1 MDVWRKVS
9 FFVYFYKSC
18 FQLKFMIKNKP
29 AEPISLDKVRAHLGD
44 SSKNLAE
51 LTVNMVIENP
61 ELIEPL
67 LEISLTG
74 SEPWSQRASRVVSIC
89 CCRFPEMLKPH
100 VSRIITHLSKLKSEG
115 SLRNFLK
122 IFSEVPLN
130 LSNRNKSILLNLC
143 FDYLSGNYS
152 IAVKAYSMDVLYHLS
167 LEIPEIKNE
176 LYVLI
181 ETQMPVFSAGL
192 KSRGKKILKK
202 LSDF

>member
-1 MDVWRKVS
+1 MAKT
-9 FFVYFYKSC
+9 
-18 FQLKFMIKNKP
+18 KP
-29 AEPISLDKVRAHLGD
+29 AEQISLQKVKEHLGD

-51 LTVNMVIENP
+51 LTVNMVIEKP

-67 LEISLTG
+67 LELSFSA

-100 VSRIITHLSKLKSEG
+100 VSGIINHLRKLESDG
-115 SLRNFLK
+115 PLRNFLK
-122 IFSEVPLN
+122 IFSEIPLN

-143 FDYLSGNYS
+143 FDYLAGNYS

-167 LEIPEIKNE
+167 AEIPEIKNE
-176 LYVLI
+176 LGVLI
-181 ETQMPVFSAGL
+181 ETQMPEFSVGL

-202 LSDF
+202 LA